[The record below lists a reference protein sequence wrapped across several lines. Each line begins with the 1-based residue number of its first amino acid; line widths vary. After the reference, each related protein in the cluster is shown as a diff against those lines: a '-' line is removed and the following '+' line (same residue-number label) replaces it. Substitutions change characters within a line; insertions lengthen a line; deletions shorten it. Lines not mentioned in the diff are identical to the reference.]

1 MRVSVTPRSLCLVIA
16 AVIFAAAAL
25 WAPPNPPR
33 LSLVPAGLTFLTL
46 AFLLP

>member
-1 MRVSVTPRSLCLVIA
+1 MNVTPRSLCLLVA

-25 WAPPNPPR
+25 WVPSAPPR
-33 LSLVPAGLTFLTL
+33 LNLVPAGLTFLAL